1 MNLAT
6 HLRRNALRDPG
17 GAALGLGTRIVSD
30 WATMARDVAA
40 LAGGFLSLGLT
51 PGDRVAIVS
60 ANSPDYARAL
70 YAVWHAG
77 LAAVPVNAKLHAK
90 EIAYCIAHSETSL
103 VLFSADMAAAVG
115 DAVGQVH
122 SVEIGGGEWRR
133 LAACDPIDIAPTGAD
148 DLAWLFYTSG
158 TTGRPKGAMLSHRN
172 LLAMATSYFIDIDS
186 PAPGVIVHAAP
197 MSHGSGLYML
207 PMMAIGNAQVVPESG
222 HFEPAELGTLFAHWP
237 ATTMFAAPTM
247 IKRLVAHPS
256 SADPGRLRTIVY
268 GGAPMYVA
276 DLKAAIGRYGFRF
289 AQLYG
294 QGETPMT
301 ITGMTRATM
310 EAAYRAGDDAVLGS
324 AGTPQSVVE
333 VRLGDDGEVLVRGD
347 SVMKGYWRDPAASAR
362 ALAGGWL
369 HTGDIGSFDAGGF
382 LTLKDRSKDVIISGG
397 SNIYPREVEE
407 ALQTHPRVAEVSVI
421 GVPDAEWGESVV
433 AFVVARDGGLD
444 AKELDALCL
453 SSIARF
459 KRPKEYRFVEALP
472 KNAYGKILKTE
483 LRARMATE
491 K

>member
-30 WATMARDVAA
+30 WGTMARDVAA

-158 TTGRPKGAMLSHRN
+158 TTGRPKGAMHRHRN

-237 ATTMFAAPTM
+237 ATTMFERPSASFWGRSG
-247 IKRLVAHPS
+247 IS
-256 SADPGRLRTIVY
+256 SARRGWKRSP
-268 GGAPMYVA
+268 
-276 DLKAAIGRYGFRF
+276 
-289 AQLYG
+289 
-294 QGETPMT
+294 
-301 ITGMTRATM
+301 
-310 EAAYRAGDDAVLGS
+310 
-324 AGTPQSVVE
+324 AGTCSGC
-333 VRLGDDGEVLVRGD
+333 RSRRSRG
-347 SVMKGYWRDPAASAR
+347 SR
-362 ALAGGWL
+362 GG
-369 HTGDIGSFDAGGF
+369 
-382 LTLKDRSKDVIISGG
+382 
-397 SNIYPREVEE
+397 
-407 ALQTHPRVAEVSVI
+407 
-421 GVPDAEWGESVV
+421 
-433 AFVVARDGGLD
+433 
-444 AKELDALCL
+444 
-453 SSIARF
+453 
-459 KRPKEYRFVEALP
+459 
-472 KNAYGKILKTE
+472 
-483 LRARMATE
+483 
-491 K
+491 